1 MKRRTVPP
9 SPDPCLALSRR
20 TRFRGGT
27 LIAAEV
33 HDLREHQRRVRR
45 ADGYRPPVCPRC
57 HGERLHVHGRHYRVL
72 IEGGSATRIEILR
85 YVCANDACGAT
96 WRILPAFIARHL
108 WRRWTTVAR
117 AITSERRRGAS
128 GVPAVAERTRRRW
141 KLRLSSAARQ
151 LVLLLAQHDD
161 EDVVRFA
168 RVAGFEGARLELV
181 QLLTA
186 GRVLGTHG
194 HEDIAASIDR
204 LERGIRLM

>member
-1 MKRRTVPP
+1 
-9 SPDPCLALSRR
+9 
-20 TRFRGGT
+20 
-27 LIAAEV
+27 
-33 HDLREHQRRVRR
+33 
-45 ADGYRPPVCPRC
+45 
-57 HGERLHVHGRHYRVL
+57 VL
-72 IEGGSATRIEILR
+72 LDGGSATRIEVLR

-96 WRILPAFIARHL
+96 WRILPAFVARHL

-117 AITSERRRGAS
+117 AITSERRYGAS
-128 GVPAVAERTRRRW
+128 GVPVVAERTRRRW

-194 HEDIAASIDR
+194 LEDIAASIDR